1 MGASSNG
8 SQWRRWDLH
17 VHTPDSILES
27 QYKKDWDGYI
37 DFIEGKGGEVAVVG
51 VTDYYSISGYKKIL
65 DYRHQGRLANIKEI
79 FPNIELRITPE
90 TKRSKGINIHLIV
103 DPRDENHVRHIEGA
117 LGRLIYSY
125 DGQKYGCEEQQLVD
139 LGRAIKGDLGRE
151 EALKEGV
158 NQFKPSYDTFREW
171 YLSEQW
177 LKDNSVVV
185 VANSS
190 KDGASG
196 IADNGLYATRKD
208 IYRFT
213 DMVFSGNPNDA
224 EHFMGGGERSRED
237 VVNDYG
243 KIIPCIHGS
252 DAHSLEKIFEPDL
265 NRYCWIKADTNFDGF
280 RQILYE
286 PERVKIQELPPERKP
301 GYQTIKR
308 VRYVDSSGED
318 LFSDSWIPLNEDL
331 NTIIGGKSSG
341 KSMLL
346 YHIAKSVNP
355 AEVESSVLKAK
366 ASTYDDLK
374 GIDFEVEWNNGEVV
388 KISDGAGDVQEP
400 KAITFIPQLYI
411 NQLADKDGKDD
422 LNELISK
429 VLMQNPGYKKFVEDA
444 EEEIRNI
451 RSVIAEKIDNRF
463 ALLGQHKKLKDE
475 IAEIGSANAVQSEID
490 KIKASAEQLRRKSDF
505 TSEDERE
512 FNRLSRMKF
521 YNEKARNK
529 LSSFGLKLE
538 SVLEAVADNSDK
550 WKQSIHNDIRLKSGF
565 SERSTVFSDL
575 RSTLDGYFSEAVES
589 YQEKVRGKLSSIP
602 DRIHAIEGKL
612 GSINGLLQPL
622 EAKVKDKSEL
632 DRLNK
637 LLKSEEEKLKLIN
650 EKQKSINSVVES
662 GKRCR
667 SEIDENYRNMVGL
680 YRALCGKVADYQIDE
695 DIKIEADLS
704 INHEKFENFV
714 GCFNRTGNMK
724 PFLGDLM
731 GEEGYNLDPSSIESN
746 VYSIASKIASEETPQ
761 LRKHASYQDAFK
773 LLYGDY
779 FDVDYIVTYKEDD
792 IVHMSPGKRGLVL
805 LSLMLELSN
814 STHPILI
821 DQPEDNLD
829 NRTIYSEL
837 KDFVKRCKGKR
848 QIIMVTH
855 NANLVVSADAECVI
869 VADQKVQNSDS
880 LIGGDYRFDYF
891 GGSLELSYENTEGEK
906 YERLSDMGIR
916 QHVCHVLE
924 GGVAAFRE
932 RERKYNLS

>member
-1 MGASSNG
+1 MGESSNG

-27 QYKKDWDGYI
+27 QYKMDWDGYI
-37 DFIEGKGGEVAVVG
+37 DFIESKGEEVAVVG
-51 VTDYYSISGYKKIL
+51 ITDYYSISGYKKIL
-65 DYRHQGRLANIKEI
+65 DYRRKGRLDNLKEV
-79 FPNIELRITPE
+79 FPNIELRVTPE
-90 TKRSKGINIHLIV
+90 TQRTKGINIHLIV
-103 DPRDENHVRHIEGA
+103 DPRDEDHVRRIEDA
-117 LGRLIYSY
+117 LSRLIYSY
-125 DGQKYGCEEQQLVD
+125 HGQKYGCVEQQLID
-139 LGRAIKGDLGRE
+139 LGKAIREDVSRE

-158 NQFKPSYDTFREW
+158 NQFKPSYDVFREW
-171 YLSEQW
+171 YASERW
-177 LKDNSVVV
+177 LKENSVVV
-185 VANSS
+185 VANAST
-190 KDGASG
+190 DGASG
-196 IADNGLYATRKD
+196 IRDNGFLATRKD
-208 IYRFT
+208 IYNFS
-213 DMVFSGNPNDA
+213 DMIFSGNPKDA
-224 EHFMGGGERSRED
+224 EHFMGGGGRSRED

-252 DAHSLEKIFEPDL
+252 DAHSLEKVFEPDL
-265 NRYCWIKADTNFDGF
+265 KRYCWIKADTNFDGF

-308 VRYVDSSGED
+308 VRYVDSSGDE

-355 AEVESSVLKAK
+355 AEVENSVLKAK

-388 KISDGAGDVQEP
+388 KISDGDNVQEY

-429 VLMQNPGYKKFVEDA
+429 VLMQNPSYKEFVEDV

-451 RSVIAEKIDNRF
+451 RSVISEKIDNRF

-475 IAEIGSANAVQSEID
+475 MSEIGSAHAVESEMD
-490 KIKASAEQLRRKSDF
+490 KIKTSAEQLRRKSDF

-521 YNEKARNK
+521 YNEKARDK
-529 LSSFGLKLE
+529 LYSFKSKLE
-538 SVLEAVADNSDK
+538 SVLKTVEENSDK
-550 WKQSIHNDIRLKSGF
+550 WKKDINSDIRLKSGL

-575 RSTLDGYFSEAVES
+575 RSTFDGYFSVAVES
-589 YQEKVRGKLSSIP
+589 FQEKVESKLSSIP
-602 DRIHAIEGKL
+602 DRINVIERKL
-612 GSINGLLQPL
+612 VIIHDLLHPL

-632 DRLNK
+632 ERLNK
-637 LLKSEEEKLKLIN
+637 LLKAEEEKIKLIN
-650 EKQKSINSVVES
+650 EKQKSIISVVES

-667 SEIDENYRNMVGL
+667 SEIDENYTNMVGF
-680 YRALCGKVADYQIDE
+680 YRELCEKVTEYQVDE
-695 DIKIEADLS
+695 DIRIEAALS
-704 INHEKFENFV
+704 INHERFENFV

-779 FDVDYIVTYKEDD
+779 FVVDYVVTYKEDD

-814 STHPILI
+814 SAHPILI

-869 VADQKVQNSDS
+869 VADQKVQNNDS
-880 LIGGDYRFDYF
+880 LVGGDYRFDYF
-891 GGSLELSYENTEGEK
+891 GGSLELSYENSEGES

-924 GGVAAFRE
+924 GGVAAFKE